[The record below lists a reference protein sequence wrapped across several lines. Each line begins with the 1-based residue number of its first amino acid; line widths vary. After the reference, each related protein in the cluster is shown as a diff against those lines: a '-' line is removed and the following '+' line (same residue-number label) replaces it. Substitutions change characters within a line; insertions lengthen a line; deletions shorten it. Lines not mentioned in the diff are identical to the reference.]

1 MLAKSNGIPAGNKR
15 QFGRGRAGAP
25 RFQKKNGQR
34 QSLWPGG
41 DLGAA
46 YFLAVQVGQV
56 AQVALA
62 SVQHFMPQAA
72 VAVPVAQHFLE
83 AQPATRAAV
92 QTIRARS
99 LIDFMFFILLDR
111 LPLG

>member
-1 MLAKSNGIPAGNKR
+1 V
-15 QFGRGRAGAP
+15 
-25 RFQKKNGQR
+25 
-34 QSLWPGG
+34 
-41 DLGAA
+41 GAA

-56 AQVALA
+56 AQEVLL

-72 VAVPVAQHFLE
+72 VAVSAEQHFLV

-99 LIDFMFFILLDR
+99 LIDFMFFVVLDR